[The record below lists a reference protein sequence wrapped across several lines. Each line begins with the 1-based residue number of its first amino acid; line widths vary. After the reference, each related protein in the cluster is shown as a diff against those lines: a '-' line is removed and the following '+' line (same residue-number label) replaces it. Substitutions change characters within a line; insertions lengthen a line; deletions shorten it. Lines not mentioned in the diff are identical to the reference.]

1 MRLAGVDS
9 ACDIAS
15 ATRLLVGL
23 PVFLRRRAVAQ
34 EAHAV
39 IRRRLE
45 QRSATFL
52 EKLNAGGMT
61 FLDTDI
67 VRLLERDLPA
77 RFGGGPTDFQLVEQ
91 EREDGRPRV
100 VLIVHPGVGA
110 VDPAAVAEY
119 LLDRLGRG
127 SGAERIMALTWRQSD
142 ILEVERGVPKM
153 TAAGKLLPV
162 LKVTGQLPRPS

>member
-1 MRLAGVDS
+1 MVALNLSLGDQARLDQRDCG
-9 ACDIAS
+9 CPYQQTGWTTHLTDIES
-15 ATRLLVGL
+15 
-23 PVFLRRRAVAQ
+23 F
-34 EAHAV
+34 
-39 IRRRLE
+39 
-45 QRSATFL
+45 

-67 VRLLERDLPA
+67 VRLLEQDLPA
-77 RFGGGPTDFQLVEQ
+77 RFGGGPTDFQLVEH
-91 EREDGRPRV
+91 ERGDGRPRV

-127 SGAERIMALTWRQSD
+127 SGAERIMALTWRQSG

-162 LKVTGQLPRPS
+162 LKITGQPVRPS